1 MSQAKIIGF
10 LLLLLA
16 GGSLFAQKPKPG
28 NWKKIRVL
36 VYTKNGIGYV
46 HENIPY
52 AAASVMDLGKKHGF
66 TVDTSSNPALFT
78 RENLDRYNFLVFTST
93 NNDVFATEEQRLAF
107 RHFIEAGGGL
117 VGIHSA
123 IATERNWKWYKQLTG
138 ATFAWHAAFQKIRV
152 RVLDHAHPSVQGLP
166 LVWERAD
173 ECYFQKE
180 LYPGTHTILMH
191 EVGSLQPDERIQ
203 QYAGPYKDFYPA
215 AWHHFFD
222 GGVVWMTTLGHDKK
236 DYSDPVFMQHI
247 FQGMAY
253 VAGFCSKKKDY
264 GKAYAKDRNEEARF

>member
-1 MSQAKIIGF
+1 MFQQKILGF
-10 LLLLLA
+10 LLLLWA
-16 GGSLFAQKPKPG
+16 GGSLFAQTARPV
-28 NWKKIRVL
+28 NWKKVRVL
-36 VYTKNGIGYV
+36 VYTKNGKGYV

-66 TVDTSSNPALFT
+66 AVDTSSNPALFT
-78 RENLDRYNFLVFTST
+78 RENLDRYHFLVFTST
-93 NNDVFATEEQRLAF
+93 NNDVFDTEEQRLAF

-138 ATFAWHAAFQKIRV
+138 GTFAWHAVFQSFRV

-166 LVWERAD
+166 QVWVRED

-191 EVGSLQPDERIQ
+191 EIGSLKPDERIQ
-203 QYAGPYKDFYPA
+203 QYAGSYQEYYPA

-222 GGVVWMTTLGHDKK
+222 GGVVWMSTLGHDKK
-236 DYSDPVFMQHI
+236 DYSDLVFMQHI
-247 FQGMAY
+247 LQGMAY
-253 VAGFCSKKKDY
+253 VASFCNKKKDY
-264 GKAYAKDRNEEARF
+264 RKAYAKDRNEEARF